1 MNQCKNWSW
10 STNFVAVGGATAIAR
25 PLYGTKQALHAHQT
39 PDEASETLKLAPVLI
54 ALKSWGDRN
63 TF

>member
-1 MNQCKNWSW
+1 MAQN
-10 STNFVAVGGATAIAR
+10 T
-25 PLYGTKQALHAHQT
+25 LMHALLT
-39 PDEASETLKLAPVLI
+39 PDEASEALKLTPVLI